1 MMSLTPTP
9 RPSLTHSRAQ
19 KGTPPPSAT
28 PELPRGAFIHTPLG
42 AEVSFKRHRDATPER
57 GFVRSRQFCSLII
70 EVVDMRGKPLR
81 LDPSQYKAITQ

>member
-1 MMSLTPTP
+1 MMPLIPMP

-19 KGTPPPSAT
+19 KRDTSPSVAT
-28 PELPRGAFIHTPLG
+28 ELPRGAFIHTQLG

-81 LDPSQYKAITQ
+81 LDPSQYEAIKQ